1 MIQYDPALYQWNMSV
16 ANNPAIS
23 GVSYSDV
30 NSLVSSNSELQLAR
44 IRMRLSFLSISQPRV
59 HQF

>member
-1 MIQYDPALYQWNMSV
+1 MVMNEELTGLISYIGTKHTTIRYDQSLYQWNMTV

-30 NSLVSSNSELQLAR
+30 NSLVSSNSDL
-44 IRMRLSFLSISQPRV
+44 
-59 HQF
+59 

>member
-1 MIQYDPALYQWNMSV
+1 MVGVSICVLRQLCAGAGEKHTVIQYDPALYQWNMTV

-30 NSLVSSNSELQLAR
+30 NSLVSSNSEL
-44 IRMRLSFLSISQPRV
+44 
-59 HQF
+59 

>member
-1 MIQYDPALYQWNMSV
+1 MVMNEELTGLISYIGTKHTIIRYDQNLYQWNMTV

-30 NSLVSSNSELQLAR
+30 NSLVSSNSDL
-44 IRMRLSFLSISQPRV
+44 
-59 HQF
+59 